1 MKPKTKNSKSIERN
15 FRKDLKNSEIRNE
28 LNEIKKLEERID
40 RNDLKYEANKYVYN
54 FQQFETIRS
63 WDDSIFSEKIS
74 ISQAEEDQSS
84 LLKNIVEFNNKSRP
98 RTKQG

>member
-40 RNDLKYEANKYVYN
+40 RNDLKYETNKYVYN

>member
-40 RNDLKYEANKYVYN
+40 RNDLKYETNKYVYN

-63 WDDSIFSEKIS
+63 
-74 ISQAEEDQSS
+74 
-84 LLKNIVEFNNKSRP
+84 
-98 RTKQG
+98 

>member
-40 RNDLKYEANKYVYN
+40 RNHLKYETNKYVYN